1 MNGRTQFGRRL
12 KDTPKTQIIMN
23 TPATTIFSSTTIV
36 LVGADVIKTKT
47 TRRTAPATDNARYDK
62 TIFV

>member
-23 TPATTIFSSTTIV
+23 IPATNIFSGNTIE
-36 LVGADVIKTKT
+36 LVGAGVIETKT
-47 TRRTAPATDNARYDK
+47 TRSAAPTTDNARYDK